1 MEVRCWCVTLIIKEQ
16 GSLIDSGINDILDRR
31 ELNLPNFHIPTTHP
45 RARSLFVRKM
55 LVEGYVRGL
64 VVPEGLIAHGR
75 GEALDYLLGEATS
88 SVARAAIKAASSTLM
103 LSRCPVISVNG
114 NLVALCA
121 KAIVELSQLLGAK
134 IEVNLFY
141 RTNEREQL
149 IRKEL
154 RNFGASEILGT
165 SLTQRSIIPELQ
177 SERRRVDP
185 NGILRADTV
194 LVPLEDGDRTE
205 ALVKMGKT
213 VVAIDLNPMS
223 RTARSAN
230 ITIVD
235 NAIRTIPKMITMVKK
250 LRDLRQ
256 DYREKVMMKAIK
268 QFNNHNN
275 LLESESLMRGN
286 IARN

>member
-1 MEVRCWCVTLIIKEQ
+1 M
-16 GSLIDSGINDILDRR
+16 IDSGIYDILDRR

-55 LVEGYVRGL
+55 LVEGYKRGL

-75 GEALDYLLGEATS
+75 GEAFDYLLGETTS
-88 SVARAAIKAASSTLM
+88 SVARVAIKAASSTLM

-154 RNFGASEILGT
+154 RNFGATEILGT
-165 SLTQRSIIPELQ
+165 SLTQDSVIPELQ

-185 NGILRADTV
+185 NGIMRADTV

-223 RTARSAN
+223 RTARSAD

-235 NAIRTIPKMITMVKK
+235 NVIRTLPIMVAMVKK
-250 LRDLRQ
+250 LKGIRLG
-256 DYREKVMMKAIK
+256 YREKVLRKAVW
-268 QFNNHNN
+268 QFDNRTN
-275 LLESESLMRGN
+275 LLKSESIMRGN
-286 IARN
+286 LVRK

>member
-1 MEVRCWCVTLIIKEQ
+1 MTNRGIY
-16 GSLIDSGINDILDRR
+16 DSNNRYSFSHLS
-31 ELNLPNFHIPTTHP
+31 FYIPSTHP
-45 RARSLFVRKM
+45 RAHSLLVRNM
-55 LVEGYVRGL
+55 LVDGYRKGL

-75 GEALDYLLGEATS
+75 GEAFDYLLGEKTNS
-88 SVARAAIKAASSTLM
+88 PARIAIKAASSALM
-103 LSRCPVISVNG
+103 VSRYPVISVNG
-114 NLVALCA
+114 NLAALCA
-121 KAIVELSQLLGAK
+121 KAIVDLSQLIGAK

-141 RTNEREQL
+141 RTVKREGL

-154 RNFGASEILGT
+154 KSFGATEILGM
-165 SLTQRSIIPELQ
+165 SRRKKLIIPELQ
-177 SERRRVDP
+177 SERRRVHP
-185 NGILRADTV
+185 SGIMKADTV

-256 DYREKVMMKAIK
+256 DYREKIMRKAIK

-286 IARN
+286 LARN

>member
-1 MEVRCWCVTLIIKEQ
+1 LTNRGIY
-16 GSLIDSGINDILDRR
+16 DSNNRYSFNHLS
-31 ELNLPNFHIPTTHP
+31 FHIPSTHP
-45 RARSLFVRKM
+45 RAHSLLVRNM
-55 LVEGYVRGL
+55 LVDGYRKGL

-75 GEALDYLLGEATS
+75 GEAFDYLLGEKTS
-88 SVARAAIKAASSTLM
+88 SPARTAIKAASSALM
-103 LSRCPVISVNG
+103 VSRYPVISVNG
-114 NLVALCA
+114 NLAALCA
-121 KAIVELSQLLGAK
+121 KAIVDLSQLIGAK

-141 RTNEREQL
+141 RTVKREGL

-154 RNFGASEILGT
+154 KSFGATEILGM
-165 SLTQRSIIPELQ
+165 SRRKKLIIPELQ

-185 NGILRADTV
+185 SGIMKADTV

-256 DYREKVMMKAIK
+256 DYREKVMKKAIK